1 MIGSKTYRMMKNYI
15 PVSLVLF
22 SWFLIQPVH
31 HSNLTTSGSVISSR
45 PGKGTKGTDLF
56 STVEVGSCRAKKNII
71 LSEFDGRHNPGQ
83 WDIHQYNG
91 EFPYSV
97 AKNGLTMD
105 GSGGMNQHITRR
117 GIMIDPDRPYVIEL
131 DFIIDEP
138 DDAPV
143 PNSFCVNFNIAV
155 EEGDLDSL
163 FCWSMNLD
171 ISPAG
176 SQHAGVM
183 KTMGFV
189 NGGFREIKPSRK
201 VEWCKMQTTYHMIIL
216 AGTWSD
222 DRFMRHIVSVSIYEG
237 KELKESFTTDYST
250 FPYQPA
256 NAMPVRIGLNT
267 HGANW
272 TVKNLKIYY
281 LN

>member
-1 MIGSKTYRMMKNYI
+1 MKYSL

-22 SWFLIQPVH
+22 SWFLIQPVQ
-31 HSNLTTSGSVISSR
+31 HSNHANSGGVILAR
-45 PGKGTKGTDLF
+45 PGKGPKGTDFF
-56 STVEVGSCRAKKNII
+56 SKADSASCRTKKKNI
-71 LSEFDGRHNPGQ
+71 LSEFDGRHKPGQ
-83 WDIHQYNG
+83 WDIHQHNG
-91 EFPYSV
+91 EFVYS
-97 AKNGLTMD
+97 AGKNGLTMD

-117 GIMIDPDRPYVIEL
+117 GIMIDPDRSYVIEL

-138 DDAPV
+138 DDAPG
-143 PNSFCVNFNIAV
+143 PNSFCVNFNIAG
-155 EEGDLDSL
+155 EEGGLDSL

-171 ISPAG
+171 IFPAG

-201 VEWCKMQTTYHMIIL
+201 VEWCRMRTRYRLIIQ

-222 DRFMRHIVSVSIYEG
+222 DRFMRNIVSVSVYEG
-237 KELKESFTTDYST
+237 GELKDSFTTDYST
-250 FPYQPA
+250 FQYQPTTA
-256 NAMPVRIGLNT
+256 IPVRIGLNT
-267 HGANW
+267 HGADW

>member
-1 MIGSKTYRMMKNYI
+1 MKYSL

-22 SWFLIQPVH
+22 SWLLIQPVH
-31 HSNLTTSGSVISSR
+31 QSNLATSMGVISARSD
-45 PGKGTKGTDLF
+45 KSTKGTDLY
-56 STVEVGSCRAKKNII
+56 SEVEGASCRTKKNTI
-71 LSEFDGRHNPGQ
+71 LSEFDGRHKPRQ

-91 EFPYSV
+91 EFPYS
-97 AKNGLTMD
+97 ASKTGLTMD

-143 PNSFCVNFNIAV
+143 PNSFCVNINITG
-155 EEGDLDSL
+155 EERDLDSL

-176 SQHAGVM
+176 SQPAGVM

-189 NGGFREIKPSRK
+189 NGAFGEIKPSRK
-201 VEWCKMQTTYHMIIL
+201 VEWCRMRTTYHMIIQ
-216 AGTWSD
+216 AGRWSNH
-222 DRFMRHIVSVSIYEG
+222 RLMRNIVSVSVYEDR
-237 KELKESFTTDYST
+237 ELKDSFTADYST

-256 NAMPVRIGLNT
+256 NALPVRIGLNT